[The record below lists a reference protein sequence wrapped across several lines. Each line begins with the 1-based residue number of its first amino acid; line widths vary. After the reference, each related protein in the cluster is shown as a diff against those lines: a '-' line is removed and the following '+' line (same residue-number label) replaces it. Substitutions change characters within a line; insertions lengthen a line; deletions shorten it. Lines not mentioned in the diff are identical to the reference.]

1 MNEQEIKNAVGNMIR
16 AYRKK
21 LNLTQSMLG
30 EIIDINQRQVALIE
44 TGKSFPSL
52 STMVKLTEVFKCQ
65 IRDFFDFEE
74 GDEYE
79 KLYSQI
85 KTFVDACST
94 TELKQLYDYAK
105 YFKNNDV

>member
-1 MNEQEIKNAVGNMIR
+1 
-16 AYRKK
+16 
-21 LNLTQSMLG
+21 
-30 EIIDINQRQVALIE
+30 
-44 TGKSFPSL
+44 
-52 STMVKLTEVFKCQ
+52 MVKLTEV
-65 IRDFFDFEE
+65 FDFEE